1 MPYTRILLATI
12 TALVCSACAN
22 LLAKMYGIQE
32 LAGFDQAAYSAF
44 VAGIKEN
51 DDFYSIVS
59 DTAQY
64 KRVIALG
71 KTPKAANVLGQP
83 IQILYFQG
91 NELKSFHANCYA
103 RGGLSNLNWNTANR
117 FATFVPHT
125 AVATDSLAV
134 TLSDYSN
141 IYPDIAL
148 HQKEYTVLIF
158 WTLMLGKISKSAIEV
173 VTDNIKQAGKEKQTT
188 VILINTD
195 KYFAGM
201 P

>member
-1 MPYTRILLATI
+1 MNYIKLILIAI
-12 TALVCSACAN
+12 TVLSFSACAH

-32 LAGFDQAAYSAF
+32 LEGFDQAAYSAF
-44 VAGIKEN
+44 VDGIEEI
-51 DDFYSIVS
+51 DGFYSIVS

-64 KRVIALG
+64 KRIIALG
-71 KTPKAANVLGQP
+71 RTTKAKNDLGQP
-83 IQILYFQG
+83 VQILYFQG

-103 RGGLSNLNWNTANR
+103 RGGLTNLNWNTANR
-117 FATFVPHT
+117 FATFLPHT

-134 TLSDYSN
+134 TLSDYGN
-141 IYPDIAL
+141 IYPDIGL

-158 WTLMLGKISKSAIEV
+158 WTLMLEKISKSAIETV
-173 VTDNIKQAGKEKQTT
+173 ANNIKQAGKEKQTN

>member
-32 LAGFDQAAYSAF
+32 LAGFDQEAYSAF
-44 VAGIKEN
+44 VAGIKEI
-51 DDFYSIVS
+51 DSFYSIVS

-71 KTPKAANVLGQP
+71 KTPKAANDLGQP

-103 RGGLSNLNWNTANR
+103 RGGLTNLNWNTANR
-117 FATFVPHT
+117 FATFVPRT

-134 TLSDYSN
+134 TLSEYSN

-158 WTLMLGKISKSAIEV
+158 WTLMLGKISHSAIETV
-173 VTDNIKQAGKEKQTT
+173 ANNIQQAGKEKQTT